1 MTTPGNH
8 VVSFQQAPVLFRS
21 LIQPRC
27 LLVLLLLLSLAAE
40 ALAQQNRLLPTDD
53 WAYATIT
60 RLQRRGHLLDL
71 NPTASPYRHGD
82 VLAALAKIDRTGL
95 GRTEQHWVD
104 LLERA
109 FKPVEK
115 EEDEVTLGYMFRAS
129 ARTINSDRIDVVRP
143 LGDTLNFFWYG
154 TPFQFYADA
163 GPFVAE
169 IGFWWNKYYDVD
181 PDGLDTALRLLGRSE
196 NSYLGYHSRLF
207 SAYLGRWSNHWG
219 MPGEPGLLISN
230 NPRSQD
236 QVYLRL
242 GRQRFSVTGLL
253 TELDSIT
260 EDGRFTGRVGDDSVR
275 VDNKRRFLASHRWD
289 WRPSRHLTISFLESI
304 LYSGKNTG
312 PSLKFLNPL
321 HNFWLVVDNIPK
333 NDENNI
339 LAAWLLWAKVRRFT
353 LYGQLMIDDIDS
365 RGESGNE
372 SVTFAL
378 AGSLVYAA
386 PSFDVGATLEVVT
399 ARAYNAPQPEGTY
412 VYLLR
417 GLATQFSDYVHAS
430 AFADVYLD
438 GLVPGLR
445 VTPRLHLLAQGERD
459 IRQPFPANDEAIDNL
474 LNGTV
479 ARTVRPAVQI
489 YFQRDPWW
497 WIGLDA
503 GFNVMSNVDHVEHRS
518 ETRFVGLL
526 EIGLRLRLDRAVGL
540 SFP

>member
-1 MTTPGNH
+1 MPGNH
-8 VVSFQQAPVLFRS
+8 VVSFQQAPPLFRS
-21 LIQPRC
+21 LTLPRC

-53 WAYATIT
+53 WAYGAIK
-60 RLQRRGHLLDL
+60 RLQRRGHLLEL
-71 NPTASPYRHGD
+71 NPTSSPYRQGN
-82 VLAALAKIDRTGL
+82 VLTALAKIDRTAL

-115 EEDEVTLGYMFRAS
+115 EEDEVTLGSMFQAS

-143 LGDTLNFFWYG
+143 LGDTLNLFWYG
-154 TPFQFYADA
+154 TPLQFYADA

-169 IGFWWNKYYDVD
+169 IGLWWNKYYDVD
-181 PDGLDTALRLLGRSE
+181 PDGLDTALRLLLRSE
-196 NSYLGYHSRLF
+196 NTYLGYHSRLF
-207 SAYLGRWSNHWG
+207 SAYVGRWSNHWG
-219 MPGEPGLLISN
+219 IPGEAATLISD

-236 QVYLRL
+236 QVVVRL
-242 GRQRFSVTGLL
+242 GGQTFSVTGLL
-253 TELDSIT
+253 SELDSIT
-260 EDGRFTGRVGDDSVR
+260 DDGRFTGRVGDDSVR
-275 VDNKRRFLASHRWD
+275 VENKRRFLAAHRWD
-289 WRPSRHLTISFLESI
+289 WRPSRHVVLSVMESA
-304 LYSGKNTG
+304 LYSGKNAG
-312 PSLKFLNPL
+312 VSLKYLNPL
-321 HNFWLVVDNIPK
+321 HPFTFVVDNIPK
-333 NDENNI
+333 NDENNGFVAG
-339 LAAWLLWAKVRRFT
+339 LVWAQLRRLT
-353 LYGQLMIDDIDS
+353 LHGQFMVDDIDS
-365 RGESGNE
+365 RSESGAE
-372 SVTFAL
+372 SLTYVFS
-378 AGSLVYAA
+378 GSAVYAA
-386 PSFDVGATLEVVT
+386 SSFDVGATLEVVT

-417 GLATQFSDYVHAS
+417 GLATQFSDYVHVS
-430 AFADVYLD
+430 AFADIYLD

-459 IRQPFPANDEAIDNL
+459 IRQPFPANDEVIDNL

-479 ARTVRPAVQI
+479 AWTVRPAVQV

-503 GFNVMSNVDHVEHRS
+503 GFNVMSNVDHVKDRS